1 MGVLDD
7 IVGALLKSQQ
17 EQGGVSGILGKVL
30 DTVGG
35 YQGIIDMLKRSG
47 LSDRVDSWLSTTA
60 SNLPVSPEE
69 IKNALGDQRLQQLA
83 AKFGIPL
90 NQVADILAQYL
101 PPAVDEASPGGKL
114 ITEGKPQQ

>member
-7 IVGALLKSQQ
+7 VVGALLKSQQ
-17 EQGGVSGILGKVL
+17 EQGGVSSILGKVL

-35 YQGIIDMLKRSG
+35 YQGVLDMLKRSG

-60 SNLPVSPEE
+60 SNLPISPEE
-69 IKNALGDQRLQQLA
+69 IKKAVGDQQLQQLA

-90 NQVADILAQYL
+90 NQIADILAQYL
-101 PPAVDEASPGGKL
+101 PTAVDQASPDGKL
-114 ITEGKPQQ
+114 PTEEKANQ